1 MELSSGRLEIDLGAE
16 QLIAAQ
22 KDNILIAVE
31 VKSFLSPSTTSEF
44 HLGLGQFLISP
55 DFYSSPT
62 FTYRVE
68 LLEKAEESSTKSIPE
83 PSAIFG
89 LLTLGICGLVKG
101 KK

>member
-1 MELSSGRLEIDLGAE
+1 MRHETPPINRLEYLA
-16 QLIAAQ
+16 
-22 KDNILIAVE
+22 
-31 VKSFLSPSTTSEF
+31 
-44 HLGLGQFLISP
+44 LISP
-55 DFYSSPT
+55 DFYSSPA

-83 PSAIFG
+83 ASATFG